1 MLSLGLCALVGVFR
15 IVASLSGFRAA
26 PDSITAAAPRYM
38 RHTLQLLHFTACIL
52 GVCLCV
58 CVCVLLHAAWNPFFN
73 GKAALEAKRVEAA
86 RISQEVVEDLLERT
100 RKVCDWGG
108 IVCV

>member
-1 MLSLGLCALVGVFR
+1 MF
-15 IVASLSGFRAA
+15 
-26 PDSITAAAPRYM
+26 
-38 RHTLQLLHFTACIL
+38 
-52 GVCLCV
+52 V